1 MSPFYYSPSN
11 SLQYSL
17 HMYCQIASKWL
28 KVVVLHL
35 YRSWNRTLRGRG
47 KFWNC
52 VNWIYAFVSL
62 KFQTQSLRLSD
73 LHRKSQLW
81 RGIVSVTLIEGR
93 ELKAMD
99 ANGLSDPYVKFRLGH
114 QKYKSKVILAV
125 TGKFFLNALF
135 LFGVFSL
142 YDFQ

>member
-1 MSPFYYSPSN
+1 MLNVKMQGEVFGIVLTEIYVFI
-11 SLQYSL
+11 SLTS
-17 HMYCQIASKWL
+17 
-28 KVVVLHL
+28 
-35 YRSWNRTLRGRG
+35 
-47 KFWNC
+47 
-52 VNWIYAFVSL
+52 
-62 KFQTQSLRLSD
+62 QTQSLRLSD

-125 TGKFFLNALF
+125 T
-135 LFGVFSL
+135 
-142 YDFQ
+142 